1 MPAFAGF
8 FLQGLTGGM
17 TFLSYQVFPGKI
29 KGGNLLRFRSRGV
42 AFASFLGF
50 IRLSPRKDLR
60 GLQMKDNTILGPHD
74 RPTLARWI
82 PLSFQHVF
90 AMFGATILVPL
101 LTGLSPSTA
110 LFTAGTGTLIYI
122 LLTSAKVPAF
132 LGSSFAFIPALIGIS
147 ESYGMAY
154 AMGGAFSA
162 GIFYAIVAG
171 IIKISGKVW
180 LDKALP
186 PVVIGSVIIVIGLN
200 LAPTAMK
207 SAMYNGDTYSLVYFS
222 IAIVTLAI
230 AIIATI
236 FLKGFFNT
244 ISILIGLVGGYL
256 FTLIMGLFFP
266 AYDIIDFT
274 IVREAS
280 WFGLP
285 FMQINEEGKY
295 FWLAPKFAFVPIIT
309 FVIVSLATICEH
321 LGDTLVTSRVV
332 GTDFY
337 KDPGLHR
344 TLLGDGLATTWAAL
358 WGGPPNTTYGENIGV
373 MAITK
378 VYSVWVIGGAAVIAV
393 LLSFI
398 QKFGAI
404 IQTIPGPVMGGISM
418 LLYGLIA
425 SSGLRTIVE
434 SGVDYKDKRNLT
446 ISSVILVIGIGGGTL
461 KFVLGESFEFSLGGV
476 ALATV
481 VGIILNLIIPVT
493 KSEE

>member
-1 MPAFAGF
+1 
-8 FLQGLTGGM
+8 
-17 TFLSYQVFPGKI
+17 
-29 KGGNLLRFRSRGV
+29 
-42 AFASFLGF
+42 
-50 IRLSPRKDLR
+50 
-60 GLQMKDNTILGPHD
+60 MKDTEILGPHD
-74 RPTLARWI
+74 RPNLARWI

-122 LLTSAKVPAF
+122 LITSAKVPAF
-132 LGSSFAFIPALIGIS
+132 LGSSFAFIPALIGIA
-147 ESYGMAY
+147 EKYGMAY
-154 AMGGAFSA
+154 ALGGAMCA
-162 GIFYAIVAG
+162 GLFYAIVAG
-171 IIKISGKVW
+171 IIRIAGKNW

-200 LAPTAMK
+200 LAPTAMN
-207 SAMYNGDTYSLVYFS
+207 SAMFMQVEKVVNSEIVTEDVYSLVYFS

-256 FTLIMGLFFP
+256 FTLIMGCFFP
-266 AYDIIDFT
+266 AYKLIDFT
-274 IVREAS
+274 AVKEAS

-285 FMQINEEGKY
+285 FLQKAADGSY
-295 FWLAPKFAFVPIIT
+295 FWLAPKFALVPILT
-309 FVIVSLATICEH
+309 FIIVSLATICEH
-321 LGDTLVTSRVV
+321 LGDTLVTSKVV
-332 GTDFY
+332 GRDFY
-337 KDPGLHR
+337 KDPGLHK
-344 TLLGDGLATTWAAL
+344 TLLGDGVATAWAAL
-358 WGGPPNTTYGENIGV
+358 WGGPPNTTYGENVGV

-393 LLSFI
+393 LLSFV

-446 ISSVILVIGIGGGTL
+446 ISSVIMVIGIGGGML
-461 KFVLGESFEFSLGGV
+461 EFSVGQNFKFSLGGV
-476 ALATV
+476 ALATLI
-481 VGIILNLIIPVT
+481 GILLNLIIPIT
-493 KSEE
+493 KKED

>member
-1 MPAFAGF
+1 
-8 FLQGLTGGM
+8 
-17 TFLSYQVFPGKI
+17 
-29 KGGNLLRFRSRGV
+29 
-42 AFASFLGF
+42 
-50 IRLSPRKDLR
+50 
-60 GLQMKDNTILGPHD
+60 MKDTEILGPHD
-74 RPTLARWI
+74 RPNLARWI

-122 LLTSAKVPAF
+122 LITSAKVPAF
-132 LGSSFAFIPALIGIS
+132 LGSSFAFIPALIGIADK
-147 ESYGMAY
+147 YGMAY
-154 AMGGAFSA
+154 ALGGAICA
-162 GIFYAIVAG
+162 GLFYAIVAG
-171 IIKISGKVW
+171 IIRIAGKNW

-200 LAPTAMK
+200 LAPTAMQ
-207 SAMYNGDTYSLVYFS
+207 SAMLNNGQYSLVYFS

-256 FTLIMGLFFP
+256 FTLIMGCFFP
-266 AYDIIDFT
+266 AYKLIDFT
-274 IVREAS
+274 AVREAS

-285 FMQINEEGKY
+285 FLQKAADGSY
-295 FWLAPKFAFVPIIT
+295 FWLAPKFALVPILT
-309 FVIVSLATICEH
+309 FIIVSLATICEH
-321 LGDTLVTSRVV
+321 LGDTLVTSKVV
-332 GTDFY
+332 GRDFY
-337 KDPGLHR
+337 KDPGLHK
-344 TLLGDGLATTWAAL
+344 TLLGDGVATAWAAL
-358 WGGPPNTTYGENIGV
+358 WGGPPNTTYGENVGV

-393 LLSFI
+393 LLSFV

-446 ISSVILVIGIGGGTL
+446 ISSVIMVIGIGGGMLQFTVG
-461 KFVLGESFEFSLGGV
+461 KDFTFSLGGV
-476 ALATV
+476 ALATLI
-481 VGIILNLIIPVT
+481 GIILNLIIPNI
-493 KSEE
+493 KKED